1 MLLNLGGDFS
11 IIFYIATFI
20 AVVSTILTLT
30 SVREEPLPPPSA
42 SNENEFRK
50 NSHERGLEG
59 FHETT
64 EIELDERRP
73 LLLSDQ
79 HNSRTTATTTLQRK
93 PKRQKSNRYI
103 NDLKQHEGFLEF
115 DPATGERVPYDH
127 VTETQNHSVL
137 LERLENTHQ
146 STSTRITPSD
156 STNRTVLQSQEFG
169 NELQQK
175 AKLVKLGI
183 HWISHLLN

>member
-1 MLLNLGGDFS
+1 MLLLLNLGGDFS
-11 IIFYIATFI
+11 IIFFIATFV

-30 SVREEPLPPPSA
+30 SVREEPLPLPSA
-42 SNENEFRK
+42 STENEYRK
-50 NSHERGLEG
+50 NSHERGLED

-79 HNSRTTATTTLQRK
+79 NSSRTTTLQRK

-103 NDLKQHEGFLEF
+103 NDLKQYEGFLEF

-127 VTETQNHSVL
+127 VTETQNHTVL
-137 LERLENTHQ
+137 LETLENTHQ

-183 HWISHLLN
+183 RWISHRLN